1 MYSPLKE
8 KSFHLAVSVVRLYQ
22 YLVETKKETVLSR
35 QLLRSGTSPGA
46 MVREA
51 NNAESGHDFIHKLSV
66 AQKEMG
72 ETRYWLELLHSTG
85 YLTQ

>member
-1 MYSPLKE
+1 
-8 KSFHLAVSVVRLYQ
+8 
-22 YLVETKKETVLSR
+22 
-35 QLLRSGTSPGA
+35 

-85 YLTQ
+85 YLTQQEFDSIISDTEEVMKMLSSSIKTKRSKLTPK